1 MMGNVANN
9 KRIAKNTIYVYIRM
23 LIIVIVNLY
32 ASRIILNVLGIVD
45 YGIYNIVGGTVVLF
59 SFLNQALSSATQ
71 RFVAYE
77 MGCGNATKL
86 HETFCMCFNVHV
98 IIAVFIV
105 IAAETLGLWLVC
117 NKLVIPENRYETALL
132 VYQCSIISSVVSI
145 IQVPFNA
152 TVNAHEKF
160 NVYAIIS
167 ISKADCCLPSLLSI

>member
-1 MMGNVANN
+1 METVGNN
-9 KRIAKNTIYVYIRM
+9 KRIAKNTLYVYIRM

-167 ISKADCCLPSLLSI
+167 ISKADCCLPCLLSI

>member
-77 MGCGNATKL
+77 MEC
-86 HETFCMCFNVHV
+86 
-98 IIAVFIV
+98 
-105 IAAETLGLWLVC
+105 
-117 NKLVIPENRYETALL
+117 
-132 VYQCSIISSVVSI
+132 
-145 IQVPFNA
+145 
-152 TVNAHEKF
+152 
-160 NVYAIIS
+160 
-167 ISKADCCLPSLLSI
+167 D